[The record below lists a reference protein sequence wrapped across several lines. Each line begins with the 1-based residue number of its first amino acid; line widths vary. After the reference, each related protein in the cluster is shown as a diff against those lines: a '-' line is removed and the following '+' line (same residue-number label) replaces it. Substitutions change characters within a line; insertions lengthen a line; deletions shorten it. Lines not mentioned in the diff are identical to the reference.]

1 MKIVRM
7 TLGGNLLEIV
17 NKATKHLG
25 LTWSV
30 LKKAQIDELERK
42 DREGYTRKPVKRGEF
57 GDWKADQI

>member
-25 LTWSV
+25 LTRSV

>member
-25 LTWSV
+25 LTQSV

-42 DREGYTRKPVKRGEF
+42 QREGYTRKPVKRGEF